1 MPIKVLVADDS
12 DIVRRSIRQLLIEHP
27 EIELVGEGT
36 DFSQTITMANDLKP
50 QVVVMDLHMGDGD
63 RLTDVMPHLNACTW
77 RIVAVSIWNDE
88 KTRELAE
95 SFGAVTLL
103 DKMELSDTLIPA
115 IRKFATR
122 PSTLHSQNRTGVLLR
137 ISVIA
142 SRV

>member
-103 DKMELSDTLIPA
+103 DKMELSDTLIPT

-122 PSTLHSQNRTGVLLR
+122 P
-137 ISVIA
+137 
-142 SRV
+142 